1 MALYRFPNSCC
12 HSLGLDS
19 AEAGAADSARSGG
32 YMFSILLI
40 LLLLRVSDFGL
51 DGDSDLIDSG
61 LLQLRL
67 GEPERLEQ

>member
-1 MALYRFPNSCC
+1 
-12 HSLGLDS
+12 
-19 AEAGAADSARSGG
+19 
-32 YMFSILLI
+32 MFSILLI